1 MFVLLLLERF
11 GTAVASLGDLN
22 RSLDMNTHAVTKLR
36 SEKCDAYLKCDIL
49 HYIALNTIVSR
60 DGFGDV
66 AVGAPGK

>member
-22 RSLDMNTHAVTKLR
+22 RSFDMKTHAVTKLN
-36 SEKCDAYLKCDIL
+36 EKCDAYLKCDIL
-49 HYIALNTIVSR
+49 HYIAFNTIVSR

-66 AVGAPGK
+66 AVGAPGKY